1 MSKKCCIFAGEY
13 MFIMATK
20 LIKACKE
27 LKIDM
32 SAVIEFA
39 EANGFHISKD
49 PNTRINDDLYLLL
62 KQEFR
67 IPNNHLKTTA
77 ENPRH
82 VTNSSNVTNEN
93 SSMNS
98 STLTSDIIEGIVMS
112 MSKRDVTINIG
123 YGQDGIVSRFDFQY
137 NPELKIGDKVEVLV
151 EETGNE
157 DGVLLLSH
165 TKARKIR
172 GWERIIE
179 AYENSEILTG
189 CIKYIVKGGLRV
201 DVLGI
206 EVFLPRRHAA
216 LNFSQKLDKYIGETI
231 DLKVI
236 KVDPQLKQ
244 AVVSH
249 RVVLENVETN
259 TFDQKKG
266 MKIFKASEYFSLSQD
281 DIQQIFNRH
290 NMLYNAMF
298 VDGILD
304 INYHLTDIQY
314 DLLKEYAEPK
324 VWRSTPYDDV
334 LLTEDEPS
342 EYIGC
347 VIFYDFQEKHSGL
360 LTSSALS
367 SNKQKEQYTYAII
380 PESCES
386 KIPEADD
393 FVTFIPSLNDY
404 HAANVK
410 LISPNNIPWGCVLRN
425 VNEYQSITYTKKNQ
439 TRQINIID
447 SIIKKYGTKGLWEFL
462 LKATSRLDDTRQQ
475 DFISAYFNIE
485 PIRKDI
491 LDKIDRRKFDADVS
505 KLWLQKIA
513 EHFTQ
518 NNQLDN
524 LYQILAKQGTSLSS
538 SATTILLNSEYINQH
553 IRQFNWNKLETL
565 GAMSGGKEHIIGIF
579 KKYLI
584 EVSTQSDLHITNCL
598 NSDCPYIKPFSQSF
612 DEELPTEFYLTYAV
626 LTSDVSYLDEGWTD
640 AIYWNASQWEKI
652 VPWLERCSEQFV
664 LKLVHMVFEQ
674 FNEPLQDPDYLG
686 LVNSL
691 SNDLLYNIIQHV
703 TDETLRLQ
711 FLREIPTDRA
721 TCLAD
726 IAGNAGERFIKDLW
740 LKAQNQLA
748 TKCLVF
754 DIECTDPEQY
764 AINESAWCAGQ
775 ITDIRALGASED
787 DTQFLI
793 DKLQKAPII
802 VGHNIKEYDLPILQK
817 HNLNL
822 SDNNFI
828 WDTRQI
834 EMLLEPTRN
843 SYALKTKHNA
853 KDDTELTAKL
863 FWNQLYRLLANREI
877 YRECKEFFPK
887 QIEQLLDTL
896 DKPHFQKI
904 FHKSAFIDTIFF
916 RDYQSLPASLIE
928 QLPIVELSNL
938 QDILL
943 VAPQSLWDKLSRIRP
958 LRFLSQDCDYAL
970 LCEDLI
976 RSHSALEIPD
986 FELYRTTLLQYVRKM
1001 PTPSIHNLPYILQKK
1016 LGANFLL
1023 ECTQYQQDRIMCVEV
1038 SDLEREHI
1046 KTQEWEQVY
1055 LIGCELES
1063 RTNQKKLDVNYTA
1076 SELFSLNSIIPMRMA
1091 AISIADINEEEIDDL
1106 ALPRL
1111 PYAKNFW
1118 LKRNGFSYEAY
1129 CNFDHAAIVEDFC
1142 SHYQHEQVHII
1153 DWLSSTKQQSTRPI
1167 GLVQSNKKSKF
1178 DNLSKRLASTTTNR
1192 AAYWCYQMKLV
1203 DLLSEKSTL
1212 PVVVITT
1219 DKNKEALEQY
1229 AETLGYIVPST
1240 ESIVE
1245 RRLEILSSTIG
1256 RKMMAISIKEFQRIS
1271 SLRMDASFNFVW
1283 DDLEID
1289 SLQIMWRGLMPFR
1302 DARTFLNAKQDDL
1315 KLDAHGYNYSPKMCI
1330 ESVWPLMEYYN
1341 GLIGELGDSSR
1352 LYIIDSHFEDYNDLV
1367 RILGCE
1373 HVVVEPWA
1381 SETKYKKDLDSAR
1394 NIFGGATL
1402 ETNNDYDVDSAI
1414 ETIRQIFLGEH
1425 QWRDIQKEILP
1436 PILKRE
1442 GNYMVAMPT
1451 GGGKSVL
1458 FQGPALY
1465 NSAFTNRLSIVV
1477 APLKALL
1484 EDQLS
1489 GLRDKGFISNV
1500 EVLSSDK
1507 TAAEISQIYRRISGG
1522 DIALLYITPERFRSK
1537 GFENAL
1543 SNRIALD
1550 GGLEYIIFD
1559 EAHCISQ
1566 WGQEFRPEYLH
1577 AIEKISK
1584 WKKDAKLDACV
1595 TLFSATFTKQVEYG
1609 ILQYLDDIQTLGNK
1623 IESYNPIR
1631 EHIDIEFV
1639 SSETTE
1645 KERSS
1650 DIVNLIKGWSFDPSK
1665 SKMIIFGR
1673 TRTSVEETAED
1684 LQRSLAISS
1693 EPELNSLAGHIAFYH
1708 AGMSKARREEVY
1720 EDFKAEDKIQI
1731 LCATKAFGMGM
1742 DIPNI
1747 HYVIHIAPPS
1757 VLEDYLQEVGRVG
1770 RNEKMYRDAGFS
1782 VTRPLPARCLY
1793 NAENFKNLKKLIHE
1807 SALCIDNL
1815 NALYKT
1821 IFDYIAQFRS
1831 NAKAINE
1838 PTSIPYNIWQKD
1850 QSQIQDEHT
1859 NLVLGM
1865 YWLQR
1870 MKRIRMGYYTLAS
1883 LDLVDLNMDISAT
1896 DNVLN
1901 LRNYLWRKNKRKDIV
1916 KVEVSST
1923 CRDLHCNASTIY
1935 QTIIDGVK
1943 QKAWKM
1949 QHTTRYSFNIYRT
1962 GEVEYIYKNKGDY
1975 FTLDTIFQIV
1985 EALLSRFKVGC
1996 ASEITMKMLRDV
2008 AKEIIIPKYGI
2019 EGKITNFDKKDEYM
2033 PWHESQTSD
2042 RSVGFTRRQSFIA
2055 DLFNHRVEKALNIIS
2070 GLQEV
2075 KYSSV
2080 YRNRQHISTITIE
2093 SSNWKGYLRSML
2105 QDCKLLFRKLYES
2118 TPKELNWANWINELG
2133 LSNKGFNYFSTL
2145 LQILQLLGYI
2155 SYESLL
2161 PLGVEVYLTDN
2172 CNDIM
2177 ADTNKPDNPDIDN
2190 VKEFNSLAT
2199 MRNIRLCMMQ
2209 TFAALSKEEYDDAIR
2224 RYFACTNIE
2233 DFMKLLDYYNN
2244 LLDQRNQN
2252 TDGAERMTALRGE
2265 ALEKEES
2272 NLNEEQRLIYNLSS
2286 EENINILAGPGA
2298 GKTHILTLRCAQLV
2312 IKNHVNPK
2320 NILVLAYNRAVVTE
2334 LKNRLEKLFNKL
2346 GFGRSMNSLHI
2357 HTFHAMA
2364 KNYCGK
2370 LLENKEMNE
2379 WENIFYQYIQNN
2391 SVDFTSKIRNIQ
2403 YILVDEF
2410 QDITQVRLETL
2421 MYFKKLWP
2429 RARFFTIGDKNQS
2442 IYGYEKVK
2450 QLPDEPLASEPEFY
2464 YNQLEEQLHPT
2475 QMTMCTN
2482 HRSYPDILTLAAQY
2496 LPEGEKVPEPWDKLK
2511 EEAKSI
2517 TNYALELPVEKH
2529 DWLAQFPDYVRLA
2542 QKRNYKTLALFFR
2555 SGAELYKAYGEVS
2568 NMKLSNKI
2576 DNVRLRVQGAGSQL
2590 YKSREMNAVL
2600 MHLDEN
2606 PKKKIIEFGEK
2617 STINI
2622 FEGMIHNAIK
2632 TRHNWDAFYFDLVHI
2647 LIRYYIDTK
2656 DYDVKS
2662 ATYED
2667 LATFIREMADRDEG
2681 QLYKIYDKYSG
2692 GDGMPNL
2699 HLDKSDN
2706 LNIIFTTIHKVK
2718 GLEFDAVIIPPSE
2731 REFPYRS
2738 NLEEDNANT
2747 NDFSALLHEERR
2759 LYYVAYTRAKKL
2771 LCAYI
2776 GIRELA
2782 IKQGEVYQ
2790 PLLDDNTYINFEPT
2804 IGKLYLSF
2812 TASLGDN
2819 PAAFINYKK
2828 VTDTIRN
2835 IVKRNDLVYLRK
2847 NGSNWEI
2854 CLSDTNEMIG
2864 RLRNIDGL
2872 DGISKDKKTVLN
2884 QLPGL
2889 TKIHGFYICDILT
2902 YTFKECQEYDVKH
2915 NTSFSQKWCNSAKKD
2930 GFIYLVDIA
2939 GYGKIDRK

>member
-1 MSKKCCIFAGEY
+1 
-13 MFIMATK
+13 MAIK
-20 LIKACKE
+20 LIKTCKD
-27 LKIDM
+27 LNIGM
-32 SAVIEFA
+32 SLAIEFA
-39 EANGFHISKD
+39 EANGFHIAKD
-49 PNTRINDDLYLLL
+49 PNVHISDDLYMLLAKEFTKEDATL
-62 KQEFR
+62 KVAKDFMQ
-67 IPNNHLKTTA
+67 HK
-77 ENPRH
+77 
-82 VTNSSNVTNEN
+82 
-93 SSMNS
+93 
-98 STLTSDIIEGIVMS
+98 TSDDTAQTDNYSLVDDTIQSGEIV
-112 MSKRDVTINIG
+112 
-123 YGQDGIVSRFDFQY
+123 DGIVTSISKHDVFVNVGYKQDGMVLRSEFHY
-137 NPELKIGDKVEVLV
+137 NQGLEVGDQVEVYI
-151 EETGNE
+151 ESIEDK
-157 DGVLLLSH
+157 DGVLILSH
-165 TKARKIR
+165 DKARKIR
-172 GWERIIE
+172 GWNQIIE
-179 AYENSEILTG
+179 AYENNKTLSG
-189 CIKYIVKGGLRV
+189 YVKYPVKGGLRAEV
-201 DVLGI
+201 YGI
-206 EVFLPRRHAA
+206 EVFLPHSHIA
-216 LNFSQKLDKYIGETI
+216 LTSGHKLEKFIGETL
-231 DLKVI
+231 DFKVI
-236 KVDPQLKQ
+236 QIDSELKQ
-244 AVVSH
+244 AIVS
-249 RVVLENVETN
+249 RKVILENELTTN
-259 TFDQKKG
+259 AAQKKG
-266 MKIFKASEYFSLSQD
+266 MRLFKASERFNLSAD
-281 DIQQIFNRH
+281 DIQQLLKRH
-290 NMLYNAMF
+290 NMLYTAMF

-304 INYHLTDIQY
+304 TNYHLTDIQY
-314 DLLKEYAEPK
+314 DLIKEYAKPK
-324 VWRSTPYDDV
+324 VHKSTLYDDV
-334 LLTEDEPS
+334 LLTTGEPS
-342 EYIGC
+342 TYIGY

-360 LTSSALS
+360 LITNGLCSK
-367 SNKQKEQYTYAII
+367 KQKQQYSYAII

-386 KIPEADD
+386 RIPEAGD
-393 FVTFIPSLNDY
+393 FVTFIPSQNGY
-404 HAANVK
+404 HANKVK
-410 LISPNNIPWGCVLRN
+410 IISSNNIPWGCVLRN
-425 VNEYQSITYTKKNQ
+425 INEFTSISYTSKNQ
-439 TRQINIID
+439 SHQINIID
-447 SIIKKYGTKGLWEFL
+447 HIVNKYGAEGLYEYL
-462 LKATSRLDDTRQQ
+462 LEVTEKLDDTRQI
-475 DFISAYFNIE
+475 DFVSTYFDIEAIRNIVIDKVTNALSYTNASQIWFQQVAKYL
-485 PIRKDI
+485 IRKERIDDLEKLISKHNAPSFSNATANVLRSI
-491 LDKIDRRKFDADVS
+491 LF
-505 KLWLQKIA
+505 
-513 EHFTQ
+513 
-518 NNQLDN
+518 
-524 LYQILAKQGTSLSS
+524 
-538 SATTILLNSEYINQH
+538 NSEYLKQCIAQC
-553 IRQFNWNKLETL
+553 NWSKLEVLKSLSNFETFI
-565 GAMSGGKEHIIGIF
+565 ASVF
-579 KKYLI
+579 KDYLI
-584 EVSTQSDLHITNCL
+584 KVSKRNDEFITKCINTNC
-598 NSDCPYIKPFSQSF
+598 PFLESLVNNF
-612 DEELPTEFYLTYAV
+612 DEELPVEFYLTYAV
-626 LTSDVSYLDEGWTD
+626 VTSDVSYLDEGWAD
-640 AIYWNASQWEKI
+640 AIYWEASQWEEV
-652 VPWLERCSEQFV
+652 VPWLERCSELFV

-674 FNEPLQDPDYLG
+674 FNEPLQDSDYLG

-691 SNDLLYNIIQHV
+691 SDTLLHNIIKNV
-703 TDETLRLQ
+703 KDETLRLQ
-711 FLREIPTDRA
+711 FLREIPIDRA
-721 TCLAD
+721 IGVTD
-726 IAGNAGERFIKDLW
+726 IAGNAGERFINDLW

-754 DIECTDPEQY
+754 DIECTDSEQY
-764 AINESAWCAGQ
+764 TIDESAWCAGQ
-775 ITDIRALGASED
+775 ITDIRTLSSSED
-787 DTQFLI
+787 DIQFLI
-793 DKLQKAPII
+793 DKLQRSPII
-802 VGHNIKEYDLPILQK
+802 VGHNIKEFDLPILQK

-863 FWNQLYRLLANREI
+863 FWNQLYRLLANREV

-887 QIEQLLDTL
+887 QIEQLLDVL

-928 QLPIVELSNL
+928 HLPIVELSNL

-943 VAPQSLWDKLSRIRP
+943 VAPQSLWDKLSRILP

-1038 SDLEREHI
+1038 SDLESEHI

-1063 RTNQKKLDVNYTA
+1063 RTNQKKLDISYTA

-1142 SHYQHEQVHII
+1142 SHYQHEHVHVI

-1212 PVVVITT
+1212 PIVIITT

-1256 RKMMAISIKEFQRIS
+1256 RRMMAISIKEFQRIS
-1271 SLRMDASFNFVW
+1271 SLRMDVSFNFVW

-1302 DARTFLNAKQDDL
+1302 DARTYLNAKQDDL

-1367 RILGCE
+1367 RVLGCE

-1402 ETNNDYDVDSAI
+1402 ETNNDYDVDSAM
-1414 ETIRQIFLGEH
+1414 ETIRQIFLWEH
-1425 QWRDIQKEILP
+1425 PWRDIQKEILP

-1577 AIEKISK
+1577 AMEKISK

-1650 DIVNLIKGWSFDPSK
+1650 DIVKLIRGWSFDPSK

-1673 TRTSVEETAED
+1673 TRISVEETAED
-1684 LQRSLAISS
+1684 LQRLLAISS
-1693 EPELNSLAGHIAFYH
+1693 EPELNSLARHIAFYH
-1708 AGMSKARREEVY
+1708 AGMSKARREEIY
-1720 EDFKAEDKIQI
+1720 EDFKAEDKISI

-1782 VTRPLPARCLY
+1782 ITRPLPARCLY

-1821 IFDYIAQFRS
+1821 IFDYITKFRS
-1831 NAKAINE
+1831 GAKAVNE
-1838 PTSIPYNIWQKD
+1838 ATSIPYNIWQKD

-1859 NLVLGM
+1859 NLLLGM

-1870 MKRIRMGYYTLAS
+1870 MKRIQIGYYTLAS
-1883 LDLVDLNMDISAT
+1883 IDLVDLNMDISVT
-1896 DNVLN
+1896 DSVLN
-1901 LRNYLWRKNKRKDIV
+1901 LRNYLWQKNKRKDIV

-1923 CRDLHCNASTIY
+1923 CRHLHCNAFMIY

-1943 QKAWKM
+1943 QKAWKL
-1949 QHTTRYSFNIYRT
+1949 QHNTRYGFTLYRT
-1962 GEVEYIYKNKGDY
+1962 GEVEYIHKNKGDY

-1985 EALLSRFKVGC
+1985 ETLLSRFEVGC
-1996 ASEITMKMLRDV
+1996 ASEITMKMLQDV

-2019 EGKITNFDKKDEYM
+2019 EGKITNFDEKDEYM

-2042 RSVGFTRRQSFIA
+2042 HSVGFTRRQSFIA
-2055 DLFNHRVEKALNIIS
+2055 DMFNHRVEKAMNIIS

-2093 SSNWKGYLRSML
+2093 SPNWKGYLRSML
-2105 QDCKLLFRKLYES
+2105 HDCKQLFRKLYES
-2118 TPKELNWANWINELG
+2118 TPRILNWADWINEFG
-2133 LSNKGFNYFSTL
+2133 WSDKGFNYFSTL

-2172 CNDIM
+2172 CNDII
-2177 ADTNKPDNPDIDN
+2177 ADTDKPDNPDIDN
-2190 VKEFNSLAT
+2190 IKEFNSLAT

-2224 RYFACTNIE
+2224 RYFACANIE

-2346 GFGRSMNSLHI
+2346 GYGRSMNSLHI

-2364 KNYCGK
+2364 KKYCGK

-2429 RARFFTIGDKNQS
+2429 HARFFTIGDKNQS

-2450 QLPDEPLASEPEFY
+2450 QLPNEPLASEPEFY

-2482 HRSYPDILTLAAQY
+2482 HRSYPEILTLAAQY
-2496 LPEGEKVPEPWDKLK
+2496 LPDGEKVPEPWEKLK
-2511 EEAKSI
+2511 EEAKTI
-2517 TNYALELPVEKH
+2517 TNYALELPADQH
-2529 DWLAQFPDYVRLA
+2529 DWLTQFPDYVRIA
-2542 QKRNYKTLALFFR
+2542 QKRNYTTLALFFR

-2590 YKSREMNAVL
+2590 YKSREMYSIIAKLETTPN
-2600 MHLDEN
+2600 E
-2606 PKKKIIEFGEK
+2606 KIVEGNNE
-2617 STINI
+2617 STANKFKEYITTYI
-2622 FEGMIHNAIK
+2622 QQ
-2632 TRHNWDAFYFDLVHI
+2632 RSNWDPFYFDLVYTLI
-2647 LIRYYIDTK
+2647 LYFIDTK
-2656 DYDVKS
+2656 DYDRKN
-2662 ATYED
+2662 ATYQD
-2667 LATFIREMADRDEG
+2667 LADFIREMADRDEG
-2681 QLYKIYDKYSG
+2681 QLYKIYNKYAG
-2692 GDGMPNL
+2692 GDGMPNM

-2738 NLEEDNANT
+2738 NLEEDIVNT

-2776 GIRELA
+2776 GDRELA

-2790 PLLDDNTYINFEPT
+2790 PKLDDNTYINFEPT
-2804 IGKLYLSF
+2804 IGKLKLSHVA
-2812 TASLGDN
+2812 TMHDYRYNEIKLC
-2819 PAAFINYKK
+2819 
-2828 VTDTIRN
+2828 IRDQ
-2835 IVKRNDLVYLRK
+2835 VSRNDEVYLRK
-2847 NGSNWEI
+2847 NGVSWDI
-2854 CLSDTNEMIG
+2854 FHKKSDMLMGQLSDVNKLEGLTN
-2864 RLRNIDGL
+2864 
-2872 DGISKDKKTVLN
+2872 KKKTLLN
-2884 QLPGL
+2884 SLPGRP
-2889 TKIHGFYICDILT
+2889 KISGFYVCDIQIYT
-2902 YTFKECQEYDVKH
+2902 YNECVEYDNKH
-2915 NTSFSQKWCNSAKKD
+2915 FSSYNKNWCSLAKNGGK
-2930 GFIYLVDIA
+2930 GFTFLVDIA
-2939 GYGKIDRK
+2939 GYGKIELI